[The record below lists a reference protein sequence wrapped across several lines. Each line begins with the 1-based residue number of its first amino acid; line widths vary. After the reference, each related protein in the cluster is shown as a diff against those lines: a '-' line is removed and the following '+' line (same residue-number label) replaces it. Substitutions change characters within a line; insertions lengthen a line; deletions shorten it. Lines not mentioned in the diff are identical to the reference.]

1 MPVDSLAKNVGQLN
15 MFGIADYAKKRKEA
29 QEREVAAAR
38 PAASAALN
46 AAADAQRVAHARAR
60 GADVT
65 ESSTGAMGRIAS
77 EGEERRKKILS
88 RFGEKEE

>member
-1 MPVDSLAKNVGQLN
+1 MPLDSLKNIGRLD
-15 MFGIADYAKKRKEA
+15 MFGITDYAKKRKEA
-29 QEREVAAAR
+29 SEKEASANRPER
-38 PAASAALN
+38 SAALN
-46 AAADAQRVAHARAR
+46 AAADAQRVAYARAR

-65 ESSTGAMGRIAS
+65 ESSADAMGRIAS